1 MMAKRNALGKGLG
14 ALIETDDN
22 NGKIKRDAVN
32 EIPLDKIKANP
43 FQPRKQFENKA
54 LLEMAESIRELG
66 IIQPITVSIKDDFFQ
81 LISGE
86 RRLRAARMAGLK
98 NIPAYVRT
106 ADDQGLL
113 EMALVENIQRENLD
127 AMEIAISYER
137 LMEECKLT
145 QEKLSKRIGKNRST
159 ISNYIRLLKL
169 PPEVQL
175 GIREQK
181 ITMGHARALIN
192 LADEETQLMVYKQTL
207 KYNFSVR
214 KVEEFVQELTSDKKQ
229 SQAKRKKQPEK
240 ELNNDWKKLEKH
252 LSSHF
257 NTEVKFN
264 RNNKGKGKIVIPFEN
279 DDQLEQ
285 IVASLDKLDK

>member
-1 MMAKRNALGKGLG
+1 MAKRNALGKGLG
-14 ALIETDDN
+14 ALIEIDSN
-22 NGKIKRDAVN
+22 NGRIKRDAVN
-32 EIPLDKIKANP
+32 EIPVEKIKTNP
-43 FQPRKQFENKA
+43 FQPRKQFDNVT
-54 LLEMAESIRELG
+54 LTEMADSIKELG
-66 IIQPITVSIKDDFFQ
+66 IIQPITVSIKDDYFQ

-86 RRLRAARMAGLK
+86 RRLRAARIAGLK
-98 NIPAYVRT
+98 TIPAFVRT

-137 LMEECKLT
+137 LMGECQLT
-145 QEKLSKRIGKNRST
+145 QEKLSKRVGKNRST

-175 GIREQK
+175 GIREKK

-192 LADEETQLMVYKQTL
+192 LNDEETQLMVYKQIL

-214 KVEEFVQELTSDKKQ
+214 KVEEFVQDLTSDKKQ
-229 SQAKRKKQPEK
+229 DKPTSKKSLKPDSI
-240 ELNNDWKKLEKH
+240 NNDWEKLEKH
-252 LSSHF
+252 LASHF
-257 NTEVKFN
+257 NTNVKFN

-279 DDQLEQ
+279 DEQLEQ
-285 IVASLDKLDK
+285 IVATLDKLDR

>member
-1 MMAKRNALGKGLG
+1 MAKRNALGKGLG
-14 ALIETDDN
+14 ALIETDN
-22 NGKIKRDAVN
+22 NDGKIKRDAVN
-32 EIPLDKIKANP
+32 EIPVGKITANP
-43 FQPRKQFENKA
+43 FQPRKQFNEEA
-54 LLEMAESIRELG
+54 LEELAASIKELG
-66 IIQPITVSIKDDFFQ
+66 IIQPITVSLKDDQFQ

-86 RRLRAARMAGLK
+86 RRLKAAKMAGLK
-98 NIPAYVRT
+98 AVPAFVRT

-145 QEKLSKRIGKNRST
+145 QEKLSERVGKKRST

-175 GIREQK
+175 GIREHK

-192 LADEETQLMVYKQTL
+192 LKDEETQLMVYNQIL
-207 KYNFSVR
+207 KYGFSVR
-214 KVEEFVQELTSDKKQ
+214 KVEEFVN
-229 SQAKRKKQPEK
+229 
-240 ELNNDWKKLEKH
+240 ELNSEKNESKKDKSSKTSKTGKADEWNSLQKH
-252 LSSHF
+252 LSEYFDTS
-257 NTEVKFN
+257 VKFN

-279 DDQLEQ
+279 DEQLEK
-285 IVASLDKLDK
+285 IVAALDKPKK

>member
-1 MMAKRNALGKGLG
+1 MAKRNALGKGLG
-14 ALIETDDN
+14 ALIETDSND
-22 NGKIKRDAVN
+22 GQIKRDAVN

-43 FQPRKQFENKA
+43 FQPRKQFDDES
-54 LLEMAESIRELG
+54 LHELAESIKELG
-66 IIQPITVSIKDDFFQ
+66 IIQPLTVSIKDDFFQ

-86 RRLRAARMAGLK
+86 RRLRSARIAGLK
-98 NIPAYVRT
+98 SVPAYVRT

-113 EMALVENIQRENLD
+113 EMALVENIQREDLD

-137 LMEECKLT
+137 LMEECQLT

-175 GIREQK
+175 GIREHK
-181 ITMGHARALIN
+181 ITMGHARSLIN
-192 LADEETQLMVYKQTL
+192 LKDESTQLMVYNQIL

-214 KVEEFVQELTSDKKQ
+214 KVEEFVQELNNDNKPNKTSQKTTK
-229 SQAKRKKQPEK
+229 STPEK
-240 ELNNDWKKLEKH
+240 GEWKSLEKH

-257 NTEVKFN
+257 NTRVKFN

-279 DDQLEQ
+279 DEHLEQ

>member
-1 MMAKRNALGKGLG
+1 MAKRNALGKGLG
-14 ALIETDDN
+14 ALIETDGN
-22 NGKIKRDAVN
+22 NGRIKRDAVN
-32 EIPLDKIKANP
+32 EIPVEKIKANP
-43 FQPRKQFENKA
+43 FQPRKQFDNVT
-54 LLEMAESIRELG
+54 LTEMADSIKELG
-66 IIQPITVSIKDDFFQ
+66 IIQPITVSIKDDYFQ

-86 RRLRAARMAGLK
+86 RRLRAARIAGLK
-98 NIPAYVRT
+98 TIPAFVRT

-137 LMEECKLT
+137 LMDECQLT
-145 QEKLSKRIGKNRST
+145 QEKLSKRVGKNRST

-192 LADEETQLMVYKQTL
+192 LADEETQLMVYKQIL

-214 KVEEFVQELTSDKKQ
+214 KVEEFVQELTSDKKHDKPK
-229 SQAKRKKQPEK
+229 SKKTSTSDSI
-240 ELNNDWKKLEKH
+240 NNDWKKLEKH

-257 NTEVKFN
+257 NTNVKFN

-279 DDQLEQ
+279 DEQLEQ
-285 IVASLDKLDK
+285 IVASLDKLDR